1 MKGQAENQA
10 PESGKAADGDAVL
23 STHEAAAI
31 LGLTER
37 AVRRAIAS
45 GLLLAT
51 KRAGA
56 YQISPVDVTRYQAL
70 LQPST
75 PAAQTRAE
83 RARLIPF
90 PARESHAT
98 ANPPRPLTPLIGRE
112 HEIAAVSLLMQ
123 RDDVSQLTLTGAGGV
138 GKTRLALALAEQ
150 LAEVFPDGVWF
161 VGLAPITDPVL
172 VLPSLAQVLGVRE
185 AGGEPLIERLKAFL
199 REKQLLLV
207 LDNFEQVVEAAP
219 LVTELL
225 AASPGLKVL
234 VTSRVRLRVSGEHE
248 HVVPPLSL
256 TEPETETAIGDLRA
270 PEAVRLFVERAQAVR
285 EDFALSAENA
295 DAVVQIC
302 HRLDGLPLAIEL
314 AAARVKVFPPTALL
328 ARLDRRL
335 PLLTGGGRDAP
346 ARQRTMRDAIAWSY
360 DLLTAAEQTL
370 FRRLAVFV
378 GGCTLDAAQAVANP
392 TADLAID
399 LVEGIASLVDNSLLR
414 REDGPGG
421 ETRYQMLETVRE
433 FALEQLAADVEAEE
447 AEDLGRRHARFFL
460 DFAECVGPLV
470 DGADQRVAVASL
482 DADGANLRAAIGWAI
497 AHEERA
503 LALRMTWA
511 LWSYWFARGR
521 FREGTAWTEQALA
534 LPGDAPLQLRIL
546 TLDIT
551 ANMYSLSGEYER
563 AAATANALRDLAH
576 REGDAIG
583 EALSLFQLSF
593 VARHQGDHADAVVLA
608 EEAVAR
614 FRAVRCKRWLPWAVE
629 RAGLE
634 RLGRG
639 DVDRAARLF
648 RESINLF
655 LEMGNEGGT
664 AMALCNLGLA
674 LTAQGDVA
682 GAALLLRAAL
692 QREVALERVW
702 QIADVLLGLADIAL
716 ARRQVG
722 RAGLLLGAYEALR
735 ETVGYARHGWA
746 RDSYDRIAAGV
757 RCAVGDDAFGR
768 LWRQGQALP
777 LSAAV
782 TEALAV
788 ADGPFPST
796 SPADGGDLAE
806 PRLTPRQRDVLRLLV
821 EGRSDRQ
828 IAQALSISP
837 KTAGNHVSAILAKL
851 DVETRTAAVAQS
863 LRRGL
868 V

>member
-1 MKGQAENQA
+1 MVD
-10 PESGKAADGDAVL
+10 PERTDHA
-23 STHEAAAI
+23 HI
-31 LGLTER
+31 
-37 AVRRAIAS
+37 
-45 GLLLAT
+45 
-51 KRAGA
+51 
-56 YQISPVDVTRYQAL
+56 Q
-70 LQPST
+70 
-75 PAAQTRAE
+75 PAAT
-83 RARLIPF
+83 LPF
-90 PARESHAT
+90 PTRER
-98 ANPPRPLTPLIGRE
+98 PRSSLPIGLTPLIGR
-112 HEIAAVSLLMQ
+112 
-123 RDDVSQLTLTGAGGV
+123 DDEMAGVASTVRREQARLVTLTGPGGV
-138 GKTRLALALAEQ
+138 GKTRLAIAVASQ
-150 LAEVFPDGVWF
+150 VRQDFPGGVWF
-161 VGLAPITDPVL
+161 VGLAPVTEPAL
-172 VLPSLAQVLGVRE
+172 VAAAVAQVLGVRD
-185 AGGEPLIERLKAFL
+185 AGEEPLVTRLTAFL
-199 REKQLLLV
+199 RDKRALLV
-207 LDNFEQVVEAAP
+207 LDNFEHVAEASP
-219 LVTELL
+219 LIPELL
-225 AASPGLKVL
+225 TACPALSIL
-234 VTSRVRLRVSGEHE
+234 VTSRVRLRLTAEREHA
-248 HVVPPLSL
+248 VPPLSL
-256 TEPETETAIGDLRA
+256 PGRDGEA
-270 PEAVRLFVERAQAVR
+270 PQGRENVDTLLARSEAVRLFVERAQAVQ
-285 EDFALSAENA
+285 EDFALSDANA
-295 DAVVQIC
+295 AAVAAIC
-302 HRLDGLPLAIEL
+302 RRLDGLPLAIEL
-314 AAARVKVFPPTALL
+314 AAARVKVLAPPALL
-328 ARLDRRL
+328 TRLERRL
-335 PLLTGGGRDAP
+335 PLLTGGGRDLP
-346 ARQRTMRDAIAWSY
+346 TRQRTMRDAIAWSY
-360 DLLTAAEQTL
+360 ELLPEEDQRL

-378 GGCTLDAAQAVANP
+378 GGFTLQAAEAVCPIADASLHGVLN
-392 TADLAID
+392 
-399 LVEGIASLVDNSLLR
+399 GIATLVDNSLLR

-433 FALEQLAADVEAEE
+433 YALEQLAADGEAEE

-470 DGADQRVAVASL
+470 DGADQRAAVASL

-497 AHEERA
+497 AHEESA

-511 LWSYWFARGR
+511 MWSYWFTRGR

-534 LPGDAPLQLRIL
+534 LPGAAPLQLRML
-546 TLDIT
+546 SLDIT

-593 VARHQGDHADAVVLA
+593 VARHEGDHDAAVVLA

-692 QREVALERVW
+692 QREVALERAW
-702 QIADVLLGLADIAL
+702 QIADVLLGLADVAL
-716 ARRQVG
+716 ARRQVR

-746 RDSYDRIAAGV
+746 RDSSDRIAAGV
-757 RCAVGDDAFGR
+757 RSAVGDDAFGR

-777 LSAAV
+777 LAAAV

-788 ADGPFPST
+788 ADGPSPS
-796 SPADGGDLAE
+796 AGDEDGGDAAE
-806 PRLTPRQRDVLRLLV
+806 PRLTPRERDVLRLLV

-828 IAQALSISP
+828 IAQTLSISP

-851 DVETRTAAVAQS
+851 GVETRTAAVAQA